1 MISHAI
7 TGAADLGAAFLLMFG
22 LKRMSS
28 PVTARSGIRVA
39 GLGML
44 VAVLACF
51 LNVIGVSAAA
61 RPHLIVNIVLAAAM
75 LSIGV
80 GLAWWK
86 GKTVKLTA
94 MPQMVALYNGMGGGA
109 AGAIAAVALI
119 GAQSAGRGTDPR
131 FDRWV
136 DRCDVA
142 VGIAHRLG

>member
-1 MISHAI
+1 MISHVI

-28 PVTARSGIRVA
+28 PATARSGIRVA

-61 RPHLIVNIVLAAAM
+61 RPHLIVNVVLAATT
-75 LSIGV
+75 LIVGV
-80 GLAWWK
+80 GIAWWK

-109 AGAIAAVALI
+109 AGAI
-119 GAQSAGRGTDPR
+119 
-131 FDRWV
+131 
-136 DRCDVA
+136 
-142 VGIAHRLG
+142 